1 MNNFQSVQVLV
12 FTILFISVRVSV
24 LMRIV
29 LIGVLIGLILFQ
41 AWRDEFLTWNASDF
55 NNVTEIL
62 VSRGEVWT
70 PDILVENT

>member
-1 MNNFQSVQVLV
+1 M
-12 FTILFISVRVSV
+12 TILFISGRVSV

-29 LIGVLIGLILFQ
+29 LIGVLIALILFQ